1 VRWQQTARIVV
12 AVVGLGCAA
21 AILIY
26 TRNRQQPPQ
35 PPTSLERIDPTAA
48 LEGSEGRTMLFKVGR
63 SPINMKFGS
72 TRTYDDGRMRWEK
85 VEVKGLADTPF
96 TILADV
102 VETRGK
108 VAREERPS
116 HFDLTGHVV
125 FITDDGLRLETDKAS
140 YEDATNQLT
149 IPGPVTFTRGRMS
162 GSGVGATYDRERDA
176 IALLDQATARVAPDN
191 TGHGGADASSTRMS
205 LVRGQKTLRLEG
217 NARVVGE
224 AQTLTANEAT
234 FVFTDDERAVKYLE
248 LRGRARVEPNAGGGA
263 DRPAMSADNITMAFH
278 QDGLTLQH
286 ATLTGN
292 ALLTIAG
299 AVTRSIRASWIDF
312 FTAPDGRTLT
322 ELHAKDRLAV
332 ELGPTSTAPGRT
344 ITATVLTATGNDKK
358 GLTSARFEGNPKF
371 EELPAAGAGRG
382 GQAPPQPRWGTAT
395 TLVLALGGQLDAIE
409 RAEFQQKAEFHDGEI
424 TGWAD
429 LAVYNE
435 TKGTLELRPND
446 RDPRRPSRVRTAD
459 FEVNGQ
465 AIDVNTK
472 SQDLEARG
480 GVTTDMTRAADASS
494 GKGALFAGDEPIIGG
509 AEVLKY
515 TKESGM
521 AVYTGGRGTPAVL
534 RQGATSVTGNQ
545 IEFVNSSRNLR
556 ANGVVNTTWVFEDTG
571 TRPKAPTGEPKVAA
585 LKDYRVRAETL
596 DYDEAKRTA
605 HYTGPDVV
613 LTTADGTIESRTLT
627 FQLAAE
633 SRALESMRATRGKGD
648 VVFVTLPGGRE
659 ATADEVQYDA
669 KTEVYT
675 LRGKP
680 AALKGPPNQ
689 DQGAGAAPPGQLNCV
704 LDRSPV
710 FEFNRRTGA
719 IRAPGGGEA
728 PRPTEKI
735 SCTASLRRAK

>member
-1 VRWQQTARIVV
+1 V
-12 AVVGLGCAA
+12 AIVGLGCAA
-21 AILIY
+21 AIFVY
-26 TRNRQQPPQ
+26 TRSREQPPAPQ
-35 PPTSLERIDPTAA
+35 TSLERIDPTAA
-48 LEGSEGRTMLFKVGR
+48 LEGGKGVTIYTKVGR
-63 SPINMKFGS
+63 TPITLSFGS
-72 TRTYDDGRMRWEK
+72 TLTYADGRVRWEK
-85 VEVKGLADTPF
+85 VEIKGLENTPF

-108 VAREERPS
+108 AVKEERPT

-125 FITDDGLRLETDKAS
+125 LITDDGLRLETDRAS
-140 YEDATNQLT
+140 YEDAANQLT
-149 IPGPVTFTRGRMS
+149 IPGPVTFARGRLS
-162 GSGVGATYDRERDA
+162 GRGVGATYDRERDA
-176 IALLDQATARVAPDN
+176 IALLDQATARVAPDDA
-191 TGHGGADASSTRMS
+191 GRGGADASSTRMS
-205 LVRGQKTLRLEG
+205 LVRGQKTLLLEG
-217 NARVVGE
+217 SARVVGE

-234 FVFTDDERAVKYLE
+234 FVFTEDERAVKYLA
-248 LRGRARVEPNAGGGA
+248 LRGRARVEPNAGGAA
-263 DRPAMSADNITMAFH
+263 DRPGMSADNITMAFH

-286 ATLTGN
+286 ATLTGK
-292 ALLTIAG
+292 AVLTIAG

-312 FTAPDGRTLT
+312 FTGPDGRTLT
-322 ELHAKDRLAV
+322 ELHAKDQLVV
-332 ELGPTSTAPGRT
+332 ELGPTATAPGRT
-344 ITATVLTATGNDKK
+344 ITATVLTATGDDKK
-358 GLTSARFEGNPKF
+358 GLTSARFEGNPRF
-371 EELPAAGAGRG
+371 QEMPAAEAGRA
-382 GQAPPQPRWGTAT
+382 GQVPSSPRWGTAT

-409 RAEFQQKAEFHDGEI
+409 RAEFQQRAEFHDGDI

-435 TKGTLELRPND
+435 TKGTLDLRPND

-459 FEVNGQ
+459 LEVNGQ
-465 AIDVNTK
+465 AIDVDTK
-472 SQDLEARG
+472 SQNLEARG
-480 GVTTDMTRAADASS
+480 GVTTDMTRAADPSA

-515 TKESGM
+515 TKESGK
-521 AVYTGGRGTPAVL
+521 AVYTGGRGSPAVL
-534 RQGATSVTGNQ
+534 RQGTTSVTGNQ
-545 IEFVNSSRNLR
+545 IEFVSSSRNLK
-556 ANGVVNTTWVFEDTG
+556 ASGAVNTRWVFEETG
-571 TRPKAPTGEPKVAA
+571 TGPKAPAGEPKAA
-585 LKDYRVRAETL
+585 TLKDYRVRAETM

-633 SRALESMRATRGKGD
+633 SRALESMRATRGSGD

-659 ATADEVQYDA
+659 ATADDVQYDA

-680 AALKGPPNQ
+680 AALKGPPDQN
-689 DQGAGAAPPGQLNCV
+689 QGAGAAPSGQPNCV

-719 IRAPGGGEA
+719 IRAPGTGEA

-735 SCTASLRRAK
+735 SCTVSLRRAR